1 MSMREDILEYV
12 EQNSGYVTVK
22 EVLEMFKG
30 DSGEHVMEVVNT
42 ISKLACEGVIVDE
55 IEPVYGYTFLSVAS
69 ME

>member
-42 ISKLACEGVIVDE
+42 ISKLAGEGIIVDE